1 MELVYVYDEGRM
13 SISVLEL
20 RNYLLKP
27 GRRDRFNAY
36 FTEHF
41 IESQAVRGG
50 HVLGK
55 FAVDGEPDKF
65 FWVRGFRNMKSRSAF
80 LPDFYRGPVWKEFGG
95 EANEMM
101 IDSDDVYLLKPLD
114 ASQVFTPDKV
124 MRVDY
129 YFAKDAT
136 PKSLIDVF
144 KPENLKNTSLWVSEL
159 AENDFPALPAFQYE
173 NLLVA
178 IGSGNIDAELQHKI
192 GPLIAKKESLLLY
205 EI

>member
-13 SISVLEL
+13 SINVLEM

-27 GRRDRFNAY
+27 GQRDRFNNY
-36 FTEHF
+36 FTKHF

-55 FAVDGEPDKF
+55 FAVDNEPDNF
-65 FWVRGFRNMKSRSAF
+65 VWVRGFEDMAARSAF
-80 LPDFYRGPVWKEFGG
+80 LPDFYRGPAWKEFGP

-101 IDSDDVYLLKPLD
+101 IDSDNVHLLKPLD
-114 ASQVFTPDKV
+114 ALQVFTPGKAV
-124 MRVDY
+124 RVDY
-129 YFAKDAT
+129 YFAKDTT
-136 PKSLIDVF
+136 PDNLIDIF
-144 KPENLKNTSLWVSEL
+144 AGEHSNNTSLWISEL
-159 AENDFPALPAFQYE
+159 AENDFPALPVFQYG

-178 IGSGNIDAELQHKI
+178 IGGDDINPELQVKLE
-192 GPLIAKKESLLLY
+192 PLITKKESLLLY